1 MGDPGGQAQALD
13 LPSLKKK
20 FMYGAFSSLL
30 GPFHHVKGL
39 FPLFGVIF
47 SMEGGGGLFSFY
59 VEIYLDLSPLTK
71 ISAFVYA
78 FAARIVPKILRT
90 FSYNV

>member
-13 LPSLKKK
+13 LRGVKK

-30 GPFHHVKGL
+30 GPFLHVKGL
-39 FPLFGVIF
+39 LSPFWGHFLYG
-47 SMEGGGGLFSFY
+47 GGGGLFSFY
-59 VEIYLDLSPLTK
+59 VEIYLDLFPLTK

-78 FAARIVPKILRT
+78 FAARIVPNI
-90 FSYNV
+90 